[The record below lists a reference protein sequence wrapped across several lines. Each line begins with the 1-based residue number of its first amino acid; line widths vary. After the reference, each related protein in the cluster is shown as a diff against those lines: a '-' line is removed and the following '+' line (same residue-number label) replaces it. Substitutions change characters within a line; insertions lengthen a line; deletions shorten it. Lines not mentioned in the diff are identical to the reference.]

1 MKTLYKK
8 TSSGKVQQWSIN
20 VEESTITIVHGE
32 VGGKMQTDEDVIKV
46 GKNIGKANETT
57 AAQQAMAEGNAK
69 YQKQMKKGYVETLSD
84 AKAGKVDK
92 TVIGGGSFPMLA
104 QSYTKHAEK
113 IVYPAYVQK
122 KLDGSRCIAVIKN
135 GKASL
140 WTRTRKPITSMPHII
155 AALEHSFRGHTV
167 TLDGELYAH
176 SFHNN
181 FEGLMK
187 LVRPDAPV
195 AGHEDVQYHTYD
207 VIMPGTFKERL
218 HWLTQNHPASS
229 PLMFVQTYTVESE
242 EDMMEKFEE
251 FMAGG
256 YEGLMIRNTSGQYE
270 QGKRSYGLQKVK
282 EVLDS
287 DFPIVGVEE
296 GRGKMAGKAIF
307 VCKAKN
313 GATFNVKMQGSIDGL
328 GKYITN
334 SKLWKDKSLVVKY
347 QNLTKY
353 GIPRFPIGVRVRDSV
368 DF

>member
-1 MKTLYKK
+1 MRTLYKR

-20 VEESTITIVHGE
+20 VESSTITVTHGQQ
-32 VGGKMQTDEDVIKV
+32 GGKMQTDTDIIKV

-57 AAQQAMAEGNAK
+57 AAEQASLEAQAK
-69 YQKQMKKGYVETLSD
+69 YEKQMKKGYVTSPSD

-92 TVIGGGSFPMLA
+92 TVITGGAAPMLA
-104 QSYTKHAEK
+104 QSYAKHAEK
-113 IVYPAYVQK
+113 ISFPAYVQK
-122 KLDGSRCIAVIKN
+122 KLDGCRCIAVIKN

-140 WTRTRKPITSMPHII
+140 WTRTRKPINSMPHIV

-195 AGHEDVQYHTYD
+195 PGHEAVQHHCYD

-218 HWLTQNHPASS
+218 AWLVQNHPSS
-229 PLMFVQTYTVESE
+229 NPLIFVQTYTVAD
-242 EDMMEKFEE
+242 EDDLMLKHDDFVAE
-251 FMAGG
+251 G
-256 YEGLMIRNTSGQYE
+256 YEGLMVRNADSKYE
-270 QGKRSYGLQKVK
+270 EGKRSYGLQKVK
-282 EVLDS
+282 EFLDS
-287 DFPIVGVEE
+287 EFPIVGVEE
-296 GRGKMAGKAIF
+296 GRGKMTGKAIF

-313 GATFNVKMQGSIDGL
+313 GETFNVKMEGSMDNL
-328 GKYITN
+328 AKYLTN
-334 SKLWKDKSLVVKY
+334 KKLWTGKKLTVKY

-353 GIPRFPIGVRVRDSV
+353 GIPRFPVGKAVRDYE
-368 DF
+368 